1 MFSSIHVCP
10 RVQVSSK
17 KERWQITYSCS
28 QLSKSASTSDA
39 ATTIAPAATVQL
51 MLAST
56 MTIQP
61 TSSSSSAVAA
71 TKPMASIPLR
81 IAIVHSFSSSSKYP
95 TEIPQVATSQETTS
109 TTTTPKPTSMPA
121 GAALVLQM
129 PGIPVMAIMP
139 GVSSMA
145 ISMGQKPMLQVTS
158 GKPASVTGQ
167 MSISVSG
174 AKVNEAASTSP
185 KPDATIK
192 TTTLKPG
199 GPIMT
204 LIGQI
209 MPRPGSVASTFQS
222 FDLPG
227 GNPPNSTRS
236 PMGKRAKRNT
246 DWFDLLHQSNR
257 CERAYKICVTRS
269 KHYVISKLK
278 RPRLDNDN
286 GQSVDCSNNKN
297 PVKIVNGN
305 LCNYPSPA
313 TIPTTPGIPI
323 LPTPPRPV
331 IHEPNTIVTN
341 FSEALD
347 AIIIQD
353 SEASGESSDFYPQ
366 HGPYVVPIPPQ
377 RPARKNVTLG
387 EIGQVESGCIRRV
400 TDEQVRALALEIAGT
415 NVSTTYVYCPKNPR
429 ASLGIYM
436 PYLVMVIKGLKR
448 YFTFEVTVLDDRNVH
463 RRFRIS
469 NFQRSRRV
477 DHFCTSMP
485 LSMQPGWNEIS
496 FDLASFVRKA
506 YKTNYVETT
515 RIKINANCRI
525 RVIYFCDK

>member
-1 MFSSIHVCP
+1 MKLVSLLLIVVSLFSSSCEARTKPLQPPARTFTSYRTNSISQKSCVCSAPSSCSCCEIVTIFYTGDKKKLCFNMAYQNNGLSFDLALDSLIIKSTLVTNYKPMEMCSAVPGVLFSSVCVNILQLDRLPNSIHVCP

-17 KERWQITYSCS
+17 KERWQISYSCS
-28 QLSKSASTSDA
+28 QLSKSASTTSDA
-39 ATTIAPAATVQL
+39 ATTIAPATTVQL

-61 TSSSSSAVAA
+61 TSSSSSAA
-71 TKPMASIPLR
+71 TKPMA
-81 IAIVHSFSSSSKYP
+81 
-95 TEIPQVATSQETTS
+95 TTSQETTS
-109 TTTTPKPTSMPA
+109 TTTSPKPTSMPA

-145 ISMGQKPMLQVTS
+145 ISMGQMPSGQKPMLQVTS
-158 GKPASVTGQ
+158 GKTAAVPGQ
-167 MSISVSG
+167 MTISMSG

-185 KPDATIK
+185 KPNATIK

-222 FDLPG
+222 FDLADDPQ
-227 GNPPNSTRS
+227 NSTRS

-278 RPRLDNDN
+278 RPRLDNGN

-305 LCNYPSPA
+305 SCNYPSPA
-313 TIPTTPGIPI
+313 TIPTTPRIPI
-323 LPTPPRPV
+323 MPTPPRPV

-377 RPARKNVTLG
+377 RPAKYPNRIPPL
-387 EIGQVESGCIRRV
+387 
-400 TDEQVRALALEIAGT
+400 LALQMDQQQIYKDA
-415 NVSTTYVYCPKNPR
+415 NTTF
-429 ASLGIYM
+429 SLA
-436 PYLVMVIKGLKR
+436 
-448 YFTFEVTVLDDRNVH
+448 
-463 RRFRIS
+463 
-469 NFQRSRRV
+469 
-477 DHFCTSMP
+477 
-485 LSMQPGWNEIS
+485 
-496 FDLASFVRKA
+496 DL
-506 YKTNYVETT
+506 Y
-515 RIKINANCRI
+515 
-525 RVIYFCDK
+525 